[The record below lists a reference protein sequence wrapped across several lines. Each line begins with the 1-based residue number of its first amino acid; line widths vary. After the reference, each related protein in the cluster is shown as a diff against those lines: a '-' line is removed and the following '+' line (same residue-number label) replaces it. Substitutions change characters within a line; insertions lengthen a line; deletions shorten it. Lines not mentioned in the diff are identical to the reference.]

1 MISQLAA
8 VLAPV
13 VLCAAVGIVWGR
25 LRQPF
30 DTRMIASL
38 VLHVTTPCL
47 ILHTLTRL
55 LVDPAILAEFAIA
68 AALAIMAAM
77 AAGWLVLRTAKLST
91 RVYLPAMFLSNAGN
105 TGLPLCLFA
114 FGETG
119 LAYGIVFFIVTI
131 GFQYTAAPAIA
142 SGSANLVR
150 LLKMPVLWSIV
161 LSVVL
166 MILQV
171 KPPDWIDNTLEL
183 LGNVTIPMMLFA
195 LGVSLSHLRPGWIG
209 LGILLSIAK
218 LAAGLAIGLG
228 IAHLFGLSGP
238 ARGVMVIQC
247 CMPAAVLAYII
258 AEHFGTEA
266 EKVASLVLIST
277 ALVFLTLPGILWLV
291 L

>member
-13 VLCAAVGIVWGR
+13 VLCAGIGIVWGR

-47 ILHTLTRL
+47 ILHTLTQL
-55 LVDPAILAEFAIA
+55 LVDPAILAEFAFA
-68 AALAIMAAM
+68 TALVITGAM
-77 AAGWLVLRTAKLST
+77 AAGWLVLRTAGLST

-114 FGETG
+114 FGDRG

-142 SGSANLVR
+142 SGSGNLVR

-161 LSVVL
+161 ISIIL
-166 MILQV
+166 MALHIR
-171 KPPDWIDNTLEL
+171 PPDWIANTLKL

-195 LGVSLSHLRPGWIG
+195 LGVSLSRLRPGWIG
-209 LGILLSIAK
+209 LGILLSVAK
-218 LAAGLAIGLG
+218 LAAGLALGLG
-228 IAHLFGLSGP
+228 IAHLFGFHGP
-238 ARGVMVIQC
+238 ARGVMVIQS

-266 EKVASLVLIST
+266 EKVASLVVIST